1 MISSK
6 RKKAMYKKALAALL
20 ATTTTFGLTGC
31 GGNEETPKENKV
43 DEPTKEKESNETL
56 STAYL
61 PTEVMSSEE
70 TKEMTSGM
78 FISVEDLKAMPDE
91 RTLDDGNLAVTYCYQ
106 YTITSKDGEEENFQP
121 QTAMPQD
128 LGSDGT
134 MIDERSDASY
144 YMEFTG
150 IEIVEISFFDQN
162 EKGEFEKY
170 VEIDGVNKCAGP
182 VVSEELIKS
191 LGGNQKTLK

>member
-1 MISSK
+1 MISNE

-20 ATTTTFGLTGC
+20 ATTTTLGLAGC
-31 GGNEETPKENKV
+31 GGNEETPKEDKV
-43 DEPTKEKESNETL
+43 EEPTKEKNQETL